1 VTSSCNSADR
11 RSTRRVL
18 ALERPQRETTA
29 QGGVGGLGGEPSE
42 ELLGDLVEGGELC
55 LAEHVVRRAA
65 QGVLVAQDRVAQL
78 GRRRAQ
84 DAAGAGGRGLRAVAP
99 EDAGQDVLGGR
110 GVQAVDAGEL
120 SGSTAASA
128 R

>member
-1 VTSSCNSADR
+1 MH
-11 RSTRRVL
+11 
-18 ALERPQRETTA
+18 
-29 QGGVGGLGGEPSE
+29 
-42 ELLGDLVEGGELC
+42 LLGEITHPTRAIGEV
-55 LAEHVVRRAA
+55 AAVAVVT
-65 QGVLVAQDRVAQL
+65 QDRVAQL
-78 GRRRAQ
+78 GRRRVQ
-84 DAAGAGGRGLRAVAP
+84 DAAAGGRGLRAVAP